1 MPTMYASTYL
11 IKPFSSFVLY
21 FSTSS
26 PKETFIRL
34 PEKFSMTLQDNNVLI
49 KAFCSKR
56 LLIKKAFQ
64 KSGHLT
70 TT

>member
-49 KAFCSKR
+49 KAFCSK
-56 LLIKKAFQ
+56 
-64 KSGHLT
+64 
-70 TT
+70 